1 MKFMGN
7 KRLFILLFA
16 LIFFIAIMGLTRGVR
31 EPVTWPEKF
40 LNDTV
45 SWTQGLI
52 YKPAGM
58 IAGFF
63 QDIGELRR
71 IHAENEALKRTLT
84 RYAGDVARLNALEE
98 ENGRLQDALAF
109 TERQKQSDKYMYRLA
124 KVVAVSPDTE
134 SQTIKID
141 LGSNDGIEVDWAVV
155 TPEGFIGRVTR
166 VTPFFS
172 YVQPYT
178 SIDDKAQNTKGIAVT
193 VRENQDSFGVIEN
206 FDRSTG
212 ELIMSKISS
221 QDALKA
227 GDTVVTSD
235 FGHVFPAGLVIGTVE
250 HREVGEGLTH
260 IARIK
265 PAASLEH
272 LREVFVV
279 EVPWLEE
286 VEE

>member
-16 LIFFIAIMGLTRGVR
+16 LIFFIAIMGLTRGER

-40 LNDTV
+40 LNDTI

-63 QDIGELRR
+63 RDIGDLHR
-71 IHAENEALKRTLT
+71 IHSENNALKLTLT

-98 ENGRLQDALAF
+98 ENKRLQNALAF
-109 TERQKQSDKYMYRLA
+109 TERQKLADDYLYRIA
-124 KVVAVSPDTE
+124 NVVSVSPDVE

-155 TPEGFIGRVTR
+155 TPEGFIGRITR

-172 YVQPYT
+172 FVQPYT

-193 VRENQDSFGVIEN
+193 VRENQDTFGVIEKY
-206 FDRSTG
+206 DRATG

-221 QDALKA
+221 QDALKT
-227 GDTVVTSD
+227 GDTVVTSEY
-235 FGHVFPAGLVIGTVE
+235 GHVFPAGLVIGVVE

-260 IARIK
+260 IARVK

-279 EVPWLEE
+279 EVPWMEE
-286 VEE
+286 VAE

>member
-40 LNDTV
+40 MNDTIT
-45 SWTQGLI
+45 WTQGVM

-58 IAGFF
+58 VAGFF
-63 QDIGELRR
+63 RDIGELRR
-71 IHAENEALKRTLT
+71 IHAENEALKHTLA

-98 ENGRLQDALAF
+98 ENARLQEMLAF
-109 TERQKQSDKYMYRLA
+109 TERQKQADDYVYRIA
-124 KVVAVSPDTE
+124 NVVAVSPDAE

-141 LGSNDGIEVDWAVV
+141 LGSRDGIEEDWAVV
-155 TPEGFIGRVTR
+155 TPEGFVGRITR
-166 VTPFFS
+166 VSPFFS
-172 YVQPYT
+172 FVQPYT

-193 VRENQDSFGVIEN
+193 VRENQDTFGVIEN
-206 FDRSTG
+206 YDRSTG
-212 ELIMSKISS
+212 ELIMAKISS

-227 GDTVVTSD
+227 GDTVVTSE
-235 FGHVFPAGLVIGTVE
+235 FGHVFPAGLVIGVVE

-260 IARIK
+260 IARVK
-265 PAASLEH
+265 PAASLDH

-279 EVPWLEE
+279 EVPWLDEGEE
-286 VEE
+286 